1 MDNLF
6 SSNGKSKFKLKHMSK
21 LKIPFQN
28 ETSVIIKNAK
38 DSFKIKTE
46 LASYDIEIFQS
57 LNYRNKKD
65 FLKPLTLKF
74 SNPLVQSYVKM
85 NFMFSVEIIAI
96 DYITHKVK
104 KIQLL
109 KASKH
114 PGDFIQGFSEYAIV
128 IFAPRGFVK
137 KHKIE
142 ENLTIIKLKNT

>member
-1 MDNLF
+1 
-6 SSNGKSKFKLKHMSK
+6 MSK
-21 LKIPFQN
+21 LTTPFQN

-46 LASYDIEIFQS
+46 LACSDIEIFQS
-57 LNYRNKKD
+57 LNYRNKKE
-65 FLKPLTLKF
+65 FTKPLTLNF

-109 KASKH
+109 QANKY

-128 IFAPRGFVK
+128 ILAPRGFVK
-137 KHKIE
+137 KHKFE
-142 ENLTIIKLKNT
+142 ENMTIIKLKNTKSNT